1 MQHLSIYA
9 RKITHKEGVT
19 NIAHKYRANKLN
31 IQAVDINILLY
42 TYKEGIK
49 RQFIRIAHKKQQIKN
64 KKHYLCYRN

>member
-49 RQFIRIAHKKQQIKN
+49 RQFIRIAHKKQQIK
-64 KKHYLCYRN
+64 K